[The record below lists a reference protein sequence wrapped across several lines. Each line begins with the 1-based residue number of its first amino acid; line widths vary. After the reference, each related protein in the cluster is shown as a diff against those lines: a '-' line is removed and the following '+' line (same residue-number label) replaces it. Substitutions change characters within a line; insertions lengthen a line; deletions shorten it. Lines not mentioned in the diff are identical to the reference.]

1 MVLQTLILL
10 ACMAASTHQSFLASD
25 SASNSTSSADD
36 DVLAL
41 LSFKSLL
48 SDPGSALSSWNNHTS
63 HVCDWHG
70 VRCRDGRRVTALRL
84 VSLGLAG
91 PISPTIANLTS
102 LRNLHLGDNQF
113 NGSIPPE
120 LGNLGR
126 LANLNFSYN
135 SLSGEI
141 PATLS
146 RCSRLR
152 TIRIDDNNLEG
163 KLPASLA
170 RCSNLSVICLSGN
183 RLVGDIPA
191 EYGSLSELLWL
202 YLNGNNLTGAIPASL
217 GSSSSSLT
225 QIMLSNN
232 SLTGKIPP
240 SLGNLSSLTHLY
252 LSSNNLVGSIPPSLG
267 NCLNLT
273 YLYLRTN
280 SLEGNIPESLGS
292 LTSLRVLDLSV
303 NKLSG
308 TIPPSVY
315 NLSRLGSL
323 NLGINQLVGTIS
335 PDIGHALPG
344 LEYLILQGNRLE
356 GSIPRSLVNASEL
369 YYLDLSLNN
378 FNGVVPADLG
388 QHHNLAVLNLE
399 GNRFKARDA
408 TDWSFLASLSNCTE
422 LTWLFLSDNDLA
434 GRFPA
439 SVANL
444 SAQLEWLS
452 LAGLQISG
460 AIPPEIEKLRGLQ
473 QLDLNGNL
481 LNGSIPREIG
491 SLRNLTRL
499 YLFGNKLSGPIP
511 ESLGN
516 HTQLE
521 VLNLGDN
528 RLQGGIPRSF
538 INFKQL
544 NELNLSRNQLG
555 GAIPGEVVSIT
566 SLTKVLDLSHNSLVG
581 PIPSDIQKLRLLVLL
596 DVSENKLSGQ
606 IPSGLGGCETLNYL
620 YMQGNFFQSTI
631 PSQLSNLRSLQRLD
645 VSRNELSGQIP
656 EFLAGISSLQY
667 LNLSFNDFDGPVP
680 TEGAFANASEVFVD
694 GNPKLCGGHPAL
706 RLPPCPVDSS
716 NKSRMRSVA
725 IGLASLIPCFIVL
738 SIIIL
743 MWKTASSKRSPLE
756 SSPRDQ
762 FKMVSYAE
770 LHKATDGFSSANL
783 IGTGSFSCVYKGTL
797 EGYEKGVAVKV
808 LNLEQKGALKSYLA
822 ECEALRSIRHRNLVK
837 ILTCCSTIDRSGN
850 DFKALVFEYVPNGSL
865 DDWLHPTVGSNRET
879 KQLSLDER
887 LCIAIDV
894 ASALEYLHRHHGQ
907 TPIVHCD
914 VKPSNVLIDD
924 DMAAHLGDYGLTKF
938 LAECNAAS
946 TGNPSYSLALRG
958 SIGYIPPGT
967 NILVSTFHICLR
979 TYRYNRYGIGGEV
992 SAHGDVYSYGILVLE
1007 MVTGK
1012 RPTDDMFRDGRSLRS
1027 FVEAAAFPD
1036 RVVEIVDPAIRSA
1049 LEGNDRAAN
1058 CVVSMVEVGLLC
1070 SKGTPQARLDAES
1083 VTTKLVAIRS
1093 AYLGLGYGEV

>member
-1 MVLQTLILL
+1 MIQTLILL

-25 SASNSTSSADD
+25 SVSNSTSAAAD

-48 SDPGSALSSWNNHTS
+48 SDPGSALSSWNNHSS
-63 HVCDWHG
+63 HVCDWRG

-91 PISPTIANLTS
+91 PISPSIANLTS

-120 LGNLGR
+120 LGNLRR
-126 LANLNFSYN
+126 LVNLNFSYN
-135 SLSGEI
+135 ALSGEI

-152 TIRIDDNNLEG
+152 IIRMDNNKLEG

-170 RCSNLSVICLSGN
+170 RCSKLSVMCLSGN
-183 RLVGDIPA
+183 RLVGEIPA
-191 EYGSLSELLWL
+191 EYGSLSQLLWL

-240 SLGNLSSLTHLY
+240 SLGSLSSLTHLY

-280 SLEGNIPESLGS
+280 SLEGNIPESLGN
-292 LTSLRVLDLSV
+292 LTGLRVLDLSV
-303 NKLSG
+303 NQLSG
-308 TIPPSVY
+308 TIPPSLY

-356 GSIPRSLVNASEL
+356 GSMPRSLVNASEL

-388 QHHNLAVLNLE
+388 QLHNLGVLNLE
-399 GNRFKARDA
+399 GNRFEARDA
-408 TDWSFLASLSNCTE
+408 TDWSFLASLANCTE

-439 SVANL
+439 SIANL

-452 LAGLQISG
+452 LARLLLSG

-473 QLDLNGNL
+473 RLDLNENL
-481 LNGSIPREIG
+481 LSGSIPREIG

-516 HTQLE
+516 HTRLE
-521 VLNLGDN
+521 ALNLGDN
-528 RLQGGIPRSF
+528 QLQGGIPRSF
-538 INFKQL
+538 INLKQL

-566 SLTKVLDLSHNSLVG
+566 SLTKVLDLSHNSLAG
-581 PIPSDIQKLRLLVLL
+581 PIPSDIQKLKLLVLL

-606 IPSGLGGCETLNYL
+606 IPGGLGGCETLNYL

-631 PSQLSNLRSLQRLD
+631 PPQLSNLRSLRRLD

-656 EFLAGISSLQY
+656 KFLAGISGLQY

-680 TEGAFANASEVFVD
+680 TEGAFANASEAFVG

-706 RLPPCPVDSS
+706 RLPPCPIDSSS

-725 IGLASLIPCFIVL
+725 IGLAGSIPCFIALFV
-738 SIIIL
+738 IIL
-743 MWKTASSKRSPLE
+743 MWKKASSKRSALE
-756 SSPRDQ
+756 SSPGDQ

-783 IGTGSFSCVYKGTL
+783 IGTGSFSCVYKATL

-808 LNLEQKGALKSYLA
+808 LNLERKGALKSFLA
-822 ECEALRSIRHRNLVK
+822 ECEALRSIRHRNLVR
-837 ILTCCSTIDRSGN
+837 ILTCCSTIDRRGN
-850 DFKALVFEYVPNGSL
+850 DFKALVFEFVPNGSL
-865 DDWLHPTVGSNRET
+865 DDWLHPPVASTRET
-879 KQLSLDER
+879 KRLSLDER

-894 ASALEYLHRHHGQ
+894 ASALEYLHHHHGQ

-924 DMAAHLGDYGLTKF
+924 DMAAHLGDYGLVKF
-938 LAECNAAS
+938 LAESNAAS
-946 TGNPSYSLALRG
+946 TGNPSYSIALRG
-958 SIGYIPPGT
+958 SIGYIPPE
-967 NILVSTFHICLR
+967 
-979 TYRYNRYGIGGEV
+979 YGIGGEV
-992 SAHGDVYSYGILVLE
+992 STRGDEYSYGILVLE
-1007 MVTGK
+1007 MVTGR
-1012 RPTDDMFRDGRSLRS
+1012 RPTDDVFRDGRSLRS
-1027 FVEAAAFPD
+1027 FVEAAFPD
-1036 RVVEIVDPAIRSA
+1036 GVVEIVDPAIRSA
-1049 LEGNDRAAN
+1049 MEGNDRAAN

-1070 SKGTPQARLDAES
+1070 SNGTPQARLDAES
-1083 VTTKLVAIRS
+1083 VATKMVAIRS
-1093 AYLGLGYGEV
+1093 AYLGSGYGEVC